1 MKIHVNLTSHPYD
14 ILIEKD
20 GLYRVGEWVSSLW
33 QPQKIVI
40 ISDNLVATLYAK
52 HVKLQLEN
60 QGFQVAVFE
69 FLAGEQSKNLITV
82 EKIYDF
88 LSSFGISKTD
98 GIIALGGGV
107 VGDLAGF
114 VASTYMR
121 GLHFLQIPTS
131 LIAQVDASIGGKT
144 GVNTKTAKNLLGTF
158 HQPDGVL
165 IDPEVL
171 KTLGERELIEGMGE
185 VIKCALIAD
194 TNLWQ
199 LLEEMAGTRECIL
212 KNAERLIYQS
222 CQVKKEFVLADEYDI
237 GLRHFLNFGHTIGHA
252 IEQTAGYGEIYHGEA
267 VAMGMIQ
274 VAKIAEEKGLMAK
287 GISNEIK
294 TMCQKFGLPVAPL
307 KWDKEKLYQAITHDK
322 KVNGKQLKLVLVSEK
337 GQAKMES
344 IALEDVR
351 DYLEKK

>member
-1 MKIHVNLTSHPYD
+1 MKIHVNLPSHPYD
-14 ILIEKD
+14 ILIENQ
-20 GLYRVGEWVSSLW
+20 GLYRVGEWVASFW

-40 ISDNLVATLYAK
+40 ISDNRVANLYAE
-52 HVKLQLEN
+52 HVKLQLES
-60 QGFQVAVFE
+60 QGFQVAVFD
-69 FLAGEQSKNLITV
+69 FLAGEPSKNLTTI

-88 LSSFGISKTD
+88 LSSFGMSKAD

-194 TNLWQ
+194 INLWQ
-199 LLEEMAGTRECIL
+199 LLEEMAGTRESIL
-212 KNAERLIYQS
+212 KNAEQLIYQS
-222 CQVKKEFVLADEYDI
+222 CQVKKEFVLADEYDT

-252 IEQTAGYGEIYHGEA
+252 IEQTVGYGDIYHGEA

-322 KVNGKQLKLVLVSEK
+322 KANGKQLKLVLVPEK
-337 GQAKMES
+337 GQPKIES
-344 IALEDVR
+344 IAIEDVR